1 MSDELLQLLR
11 AGMSDGDTP
20 KRRSAD
26 RDRWTDDRLDMFERM
41 VMPAVGIV
49 ATHTAQ
55 LDAFTQAMEMHRDLL
70 RERLDSQD
78 KMLLRIHE
86 ATRTTNGSV
95 AAANLA
101 IAALERENAREAGER
116 EALARR
122 LAARAWIKPS
132 VAGVVASVFG
142 VLLGKLLGVI

>member
-11 AGMSDGDTP
+11 AGMSADDSP
-20 KRRSAD
+20 QRRSGD
-26 RDRWTDDRLDMFERM
+26 RDRWTDDRLDMFERF
-41 VMPAVGIV
+41 VAPALGVV

-55 LDAFTQAMEMHRDLL
+55 IDAFTQAMEMHRDLL

-78 KMLLRIHE
+78 KMLERIHDS
-86 ATRTTNGSV
+86 TRKTNGSV
-95 AAANLA
+95 AEAKMA

-122 LAARAWIKPS
+122 LAARAWVKPAA
-132 VAGVVASVFG
+132 AGVFSSVFG
-142 VLLGKLLGVI
+142 VLVAKLLGLV